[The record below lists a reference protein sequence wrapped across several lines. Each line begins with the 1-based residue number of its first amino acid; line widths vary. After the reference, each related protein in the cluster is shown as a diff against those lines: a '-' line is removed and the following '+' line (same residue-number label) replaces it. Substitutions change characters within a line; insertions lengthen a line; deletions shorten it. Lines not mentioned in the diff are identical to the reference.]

1 MRALVPPIFAVTGSF
16 MFQVLV
22 VPRTVYGAGD
32 RVGQQDAPIAWGSPA
47 VPAELCA
54 KARAAIRAREMRAIE
69 PRDDGGAALLRES
82 LVDTDVLH
90 YALDLEVSFGP
101 DTLSGTNTMT
111 VRSLVDGLQVFT
123 FRLGSQFNV
132 SSAILN
138 GTTPVNV
145 IPISATTRQAQLDRA
160 YAAGEEFALQVTYS
174 GSPGSDGLG
183 SINFVNVGGQ
193 HVVFSLS
200 EPYYAYT
207 WWPVKDGDV
216 GDGGDNADK
225 ATVDVAITAPSN
237 LRSVA
242 NGLLQG
248 FDELSGGRRRY
259 RWSSAYPTAP
269 YLVFFAT
276 APFNTWTINYAGAN
290 GVMPIE
296 FNVFPG
302 SDTPGNRALW
312 ERCATA
318 MPVFEQLYGPYPFAA
333 EKYGIY
339 QFTFGGG
346 MEHQTSSGQG
356 TFSEWV
362 TVHELSHQWW
372 GDAVTCRTWHDI
384 WLNEGFA
391 TYSEALREE
400 FRSGASDPEAL
411 QAAMNDRRPFSGTGT
426 VYVTDVSDVYRIFD
440 YDLSY
445 LKGAWVVHQLR
456 GVVGDEVFF
465 PALAAYRAQYE
476 GSAATTDDFAA
487 VVSAVAGT
495 DLDWFFQEWVY
506 EPGIPTY
513 RYGWRNARVRERDY
527 LLLHISQTH
536 SASWGVYTMPV
547 RVRVQH
553 SSQPTENLAVWNDKR
568 LQHFVLPLTA
578 AATQV
583 AMDPDDWILASSKTQ
598 VSYVN
603 GPPAVVETVPQP
615 GGRRTAAELDEVLV
629 AFSENVVGAEVSCA
643 VFDAQGVE
651 VPAIKSYSAQ
661 QLTATLSFSTQL
673 PPGRYTIRAD
683 DAITSSAAGQAL
695 DGETPDPA
703 DPASLPSGDGAPGG
717 DAVVE
722 FEVVHCIPDLTG
734 DGRVDLADLSQ
745 LLESFGLSEG
755 VYPRDGDLD
764 ENGVVD
770 LADLTILLSTFG
782 ADCAE

>member
-1 MRALVPPIFAVTGSF
+1 MCALTPRIVAVFGCVSLLVPVT
-16 MFQVLV
+16 
-22 VPRTVYGAGD
+22 PATAYAAGV
-32 RVGQQDAPIAWGSPA
+32 RFEQQDGFTAVGLPIGPS
-47 VPAELCA
+47 ELCA
-54 KARAAIRAREMRAIE
+54 KARAALRARELRGVE
-69 PRDDGGAALLRES
+69 PRPRDDTGAALLREA
-82 LVDTDVLH
+82 LAETDVLH
-90 YALDLEVSFGP
+90 YALELEVSFGP
-101 DTLSGTNTMT
+101 DYLSGTNTIT

-132 SSAILN
+132 SSAIIN
-138 GTTPVNV
+138 GTTPVTV
-145 IPISATTRQAQLDRA
+145 TQLSTTTRQAQLDRA
-160 YAAGEEFALQVTYS
+160 YAAGEQFDLQIAYS
-174 GSPGSDGLG
+174 GPPVSDGLG
-183 SINFVNVGGQ
+183 SINFVTVSGQ

-200 EPYYAYT
+200 EPYFAYT
-207 WWPVKDGDV
+207 WWPVKDGDA
-216 GDGGDNADK
+216 GEGGDNADK
-225 ATVDVAITAPSN
+225 ATVDVAVIAPSN
-237 LRSVA
+237 LRSIA

-248 FDELSGGRRRY
+248 VDELAGGRRRY

-276 APFNTWTINYAGAN
+276 APFNTWTINYN
-290 GVMPIE
+290 GDMPIE
-296 FNVFPG
+296 FNIFPS

-312 ERCATA
+312 QRCATA

-400 FRSGASDPEAL
+400 FRNGVSDPAAL
-411 QAAMNDRRPFSGTGT
+411 QAAMDDRRPFYGTGT
-426 VYVTDVSDVYRIFD
+426 VYVPDVSDVYRVFD

-445 LKGAWVVHQLR
+445 LKGAWVLHQLR
-456 GVVGDEVFF
+456 GVVGDEAFF

-487 VVSAVAGT
+487 VVSTVAGA

-506 EPGIPTY
+506 EPGVPTY
-513 RYGWRNARVRERDY
+513 RYGWRNARVRGRDY
-527 LLLHISQTH
+527 LLLHISQTQNV
-536 SASWGVYTMPV
+536 SWGVYTMPV
-547 RVRVQH
+547 RLRVQH
-553 SSQPTENLAVWNDKR
+553 ESQPVENLVLWNDKR

-578 AATQV
+578 AATQ
-583 AMDPDDWILASSKTQ
+583 ARMDPNDWILATSKTQ
-598 VSYVN
+598 VTYVN

-615 GGRRTAAELDEVLV
+615 GARRTADELTEVLV
-629 AFSENVVGAEVSCA
+629 AFSENVVGAAGSCA
-643 VFDAQGVE
+643 VQDADGVE
-651 VPAIKSYSAQ
+651 VAAIKSYDAQ
-661 QLTATLSFSTQL
+661 QFTTTLAFSSQL
-673 PPGRYTIRAD
+673 PPGTYTIRAD
-683 DAITSSAAGQAL
+683 DAIVSSAAGQAL
-695 DGETPDPA
+695 DGEASDPA

-722 FEVVHCIPDLTG
+722 FEVVRCIPDLTG
-734 DGRVDLADLSQ
+734 DGRVDLADLSR

-755 VYPRDGDLD
+755 VFPRDGDLD
-764 ENGVVD
+764 ENGTVD
-770 LADLTILLSTFG
+770 LADLAMLLSKFG
-782 ADCAE
+782 TDC